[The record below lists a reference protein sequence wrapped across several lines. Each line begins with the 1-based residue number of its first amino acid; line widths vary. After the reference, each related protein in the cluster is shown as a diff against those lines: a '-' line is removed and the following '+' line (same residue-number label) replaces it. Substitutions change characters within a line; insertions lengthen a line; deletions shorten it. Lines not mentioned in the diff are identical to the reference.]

1 MTINNLRHYIMKD
14 TYTSKGLF
22 TRIKDAISNE
32 DYSLASN
39 LLNELEDNMKR
50 LRDLY
55 SDYTKNLL
63 DI

>member
-1 MTINNLRHYIMKD
+1 MKD

-39 LLNELEDNMKR
+39 LLNELEDNMKK

-55 SDYTKNLL
+55 SNYTKNLL

>member
-1 MTINNLRHYIMKD
+1 MKD

-22 TRIKDAISNE
+22 TRIKDAISVE

-39 LLNELEDNMKR
+39 LLNELEDSMKK
-50 LRDLY
+50 LRDFY
-55 SDYTKNLL
+55 SNYTKNLL